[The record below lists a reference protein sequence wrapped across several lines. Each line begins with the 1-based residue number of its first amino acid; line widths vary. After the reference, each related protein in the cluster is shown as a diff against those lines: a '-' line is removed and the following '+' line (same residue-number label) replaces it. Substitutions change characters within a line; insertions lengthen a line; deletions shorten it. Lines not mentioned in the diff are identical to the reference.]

1 LKQGF
6 LKLAPRWL
14 LGVALTLLSGA
25 AMALGLGEIR
35 VKSQPGQPL
44 VAEIPVISNEPGE
57 LEQLQARLASPVT
70 FERVGLARPEGLVS
84 GLNFAVAL
92 NDEGKPVI
100 RVTST
105 EPVQVAAVN
114 FLIEVDW
121 GQGRLV
127 REYSALVNA
136 PGALTAGNQPIIDAP
151 VPPPSNVILRE
162 PEPVAAAPVAPIP
175 APAAEPVPPAPETA
189 VAPAPVA
196 RTESPA
202 PAPAPIPA
210 ATSGEVQVQRGQT
223 LSQIA
228 RDLGQ
233 GYHLDQTML
242 ALLRANPDAF
252 INNNINRLKQGAVLR
267 VPQSAELAQLGEAEA
282 TALVRDQMAEWRQA
296 RRPIPQPAESG
307 VPLAAASQPIIDA
320 PLPPPANTIVR
331 EPEPIAATEPAPAA
345 ATVPAPTAVPAPATA
360 APATAPTPRAPA
372 VAPSSTLASG
382 ELEVQRG
389 QTLSQIARDLG
400 PGYSLDQTMLA
411 LLRANPDAFING
423 NINRLKQGAVL
434 RLPQSEEQARLGESE
449 AAALVRDQMA
459 EWRQA
464 RRPIPQPVE
473 STTATVALAP
483 ASAAT
488 KAPRVAEARLEIA
501 PPAASAATRAGTQS
515 GIDAEGEGDMLA
527 NQQLTLT
534 KEELAARESEV
545 QELRA
550 QVAEL
555 ESIKQQQGKLI
566 AMKDSELAA
575 AQQRLAKSQGD
586 ASQPLWMWA
595 GLGLL
600 VAGLVVGWLISRRK
614 PVAVG
619 PKRSGY
625 DSAALA
631 AAMPVAEN
639 TREEVAETVDAT
651 VETQIEDEIPAT
663 LAEDESEPRSTAA
676 PTSSFSPQA
685 WTTAAIK
692 PTWHTGDGGLNV
704 APLNA
709 APAGRERLELA
720 IAYLDL
726 GDLETARD
734 LLNEVVAGGDDA
746 ARNEATQLLREIG

>member
-1 LKQGF
+1 MECRSWGLRG
-6 LKLAPRWL
+6 LA
-14 LGVALTLLSGA
+14 GVALLLLSSA

-44 VAEIPVISNEPGE
+44 VAEIPIISSEPGE
-57 LEQLQARLASPVT
+57 LEQLQVRLASPVT
-70 FERVGLARPEGLVS
+70 FERVGLARPEGLINNLS
-84 GLNFAVAL
+84 FAVGLSDDGRA
-92 NDEGKPVI
+92 VV
-100 RVTST
+100 RVTSQ
-105 EPVQVAAVN
+105 EPVQVAALN

-127 REYSALVNA
+127 REYSALVDT
-136 PGALTAGNQPIIDAP
+136 PGVLAAASQPIIEAP
-151 VPPPSNVILRE
+151 LPPPSNTIIRE
-162 PEPVAAAPVAPIP
+162 PEAAVASGPVAPP
-175 APAAEPVPPAPETA
+175 AEI
-189 VAPAPVA
+189 
-196 RTESPA
+196 PA
-202 PAPAPIPA
+202 PAPATPAPAVAAAPA
-210 ATSGEVQVQRGQT
+210 APTPAPVVPTAINGQVEVRRGQT

-233 GYHLDQTML
+233 
-242 ALLRANPDAF
+242 
-252 INNNINRLKQGAVLR
+252 
-267 VPQSAELAQLGEAEA
+267 
-282 TALVRDQMAEWRQA
+282 
-296 RRPIPQPAESG
+296 
-307 VPLAAASQPIIDA
+307 
-320 PLPPPANTIVR
+320 
-331 EPEPIAATEPAPAA
+331 
-345 ATVPAPTAVPAPATA
+345 
-360 APATAPTPRAPA
+360 
-372 VAPSSTLASG
+372 
-382 ELEVQRG
+382 
-389 QTLSQIARDLG
+389 
-400 PGYSLDQTMLA
+400 GYSLDQTMLA

-434 RLPQSEEQARLGESE
+434 RVPQSAELAQLGRSE
-449 AAALVRDQMA
+449 AAALVRDQMS

-473 STTATVALAP
+473 SVATAAAQ
-483 ASAAT
+483 ASTRTAAT
-488 KAPRVAEARLEIA
+488 APKVAEARLEIA
-501 PPAASAATRAGTQS
+501 PPAAGAATRAGTQS

-545 QELRA
+545 QDLRA

-614 PVAVG
+614 PAAVAAR
-619 PKRSGY
+619 RSGY

-631 AAMPVAEN
+631 AAMPVAESA
-639 TREEVAETVDAT
+639 REEVAETVDAT
-651 VETQIEDEIPAT
+651 VEAQEEDEIPAT
-663 LAEDESEPRSTAA
+663 LAEDDGEPASTATPA
-676 PTSSFSPQA
+676 SSFSPQA

-734 LLNEVVAGGDDA
+734 LLNEVVAGGDAA

>member
-1 LKQGF
+1 MNYRSWGLRG
-6 LKLAPRWL
+6 LA
-14 LGVALTLLSGA
+14 GVALLAFSSA

-44 VAEIPVISNEPGE
+44 LAEIPIISSEPGE
-57 LEQLQARLASPVT
+57 LEQLQVRLASPVT
-70 FERVGLARPEGLVS
+70 FERVGLARPEGLINNLS
-84 GLNFAVAL
+84 FAVAL
-92 NDEGKPVI
+92 SDDGRAVV
-100 RVTST
+100 RVTSQ
-105 EPVQVAAVN
+105 EPVQVAALN

-127 REYSALVNA
+127 REYSALVDT
-136 PGALTAGNQPIIDAP
+136 PGALAAASEPIIEAPLPPPSNTIIREPEAVVASEP
-151 VPPPSNVILRE
+151 VPPPVEI
-162 PEPVAAAPVAPIP
+162 PTPAAPAAPTPAPVAAARAAPTP
-175 APAAEPVPPAPETA
+175 A
-189 VAPAPVA
+189 
-196 RTESPA
+196 
-202 PAPAPIPA
+202 IPA
-210 ATSGEVQVQRGQT
+210 AANGQIEVQRGHT

-233 GYHLDQTML
+233 G
-242 ALLRANPDAF
+242 N
-252 INNNINRLKQGAVLR
+252 
-267 VPQSAELAQLGEAEA
+267 
-282 TALVRDQMAEWRQA
+282 
-296 RRPIPQPAESG
+296 
-307 VPLAAASQPIIDA
+307 
-320 PLPPPANTIVR
+320 
-331 EPEPIAATEPAPAA
+331 
-345 ATVPAPTAVPAPATA
+345 
-360 APATAPTPRAPA
+360 
-372 VAPSSTLASG
+372 
-382 ELEVQRG
+382 
-389 QTLSQIARDLG
+389 
-400 PGYSLDQTMLA
+400 SLDQTMLA
-411 LLRANPDAFING
+411 LLRANPEAFING

-434 RLPQSEEQARLGESE
+434 RVPQPEEQAQLGESE
-449 AAALVRDQMA
+449 AAALVREQMA

-473 STTATVALAP
+473 SVATAPAP
-483 ASAAT
+483 AST
-488 KAPRVAEARLEIA
+488 RRAPTTAPQVAEARLEIA

-575 AQQRLAKSQGD
+575 AQQRLAKTQGD

-600 VAGLVVGWLISRRK
+600 LAGLVVGWLISRRK
-614 PVAVG
+614 PAAVT
-619 PKRSGY
+619 KRSAY
-625 DSAALA
+625 DSAAMA
-631 AAMPVAEN
+631 AAMPVAESA
-639 TREEVAETVDAT
+639 REEVAESVDGAVDAQE
-651 VETQIEDEIPAT
+651 VDEVPAT
-663 LAEDESEPRSTAA
+663 LAEDDDQPVSA
-676 PTSSFSPQA
+676 PVPVSSFSPQA

-692 PTWHTGDGGLNV
+692 PTWHTGEGGLNV

-726 GDLETARD
+726 GDIETARD
-734 LLNEVVAGGDDA
+734 LLNEVVAGGDAA

>member
-1 LKQGF
+1 MKHGSVKTRSWGLRA
-6 LKLAPRWL
+6 LAGAAL
-14 LGVALTLLSGA
+14 LMLSGA

-44 VAEIPVISNEPGE
+44 VAEIPIISSEPGE
-57 LEQLQARLASPVT
+57 LEQLQVRLASPVT
-70 FERVGLARPEGLVS
+70 FERVGLARPEGLINNLSFTV
-84 GLNFAVAL
+84 GLSDDGRAV
-92 NDEGKPVI
+92 V
-100 RVTST
+100 RVTSQ
-105 EPVQVAAVN
+105 EPVQVAALN
-114 FLIEVDW
+114 FLVEVDW

-136 PGALTAGNQPIIDAP
+136 PGALAAASEPVIEAP
-151 VPPPSNVILRE
+151 LPPPSNTIIRE
-162 PEPVAAAPVAPIP
+162 PEPAIASEAAPVPAETP
-175 APAAEPVPPAPETA
+175 APAATVAP
-189 VAPAPVA
+189 APAPVA
-196 RTESPA
+196 AARPAAPPA
-202 PAPAPIPA
+202 PAIPSA
-210 ATSGEVQVQRGQT
+210 ANGQVEVQRGQT

-233 GYHLDQTML
+233 GYSLDQTML
-242 ALLRANPDAF
+242 ALLRANPEAF
-252 INNNINRLKQGAVLR
+252 IKGNINRLKQGAVLR
-267 VPQSAELAQLGEAEA
+267 VPQSEEQAQLG
-282 TALVRDQMAEWRQA
+282 QA
-296 RRPIPQPAESG
+296 
-307 VPLAAASQPIIDA
+307 
-320 PLPPPANTIVR
+320 
-331 EPEPIAATEPAPAA
+331 
-345 ATVPAPTAVPAPATA
+345 
-360 APATAPTPRAPA
+360 
-372 VAPSSTLASG
+372 
-382 ELEVQRG
+382 
-389 QTLSQIARDLG
+389 
-400 PGYSLDQTMLA
+400 
-411 LLRANPDAFING
+411 
-423 NINRLKQGAVL
+423 
-434 RLPQSEEQARLGESE
+434 E
-449 AAALVRDQMA
+449 AAALVRQQMA

-473 STTATVALAP
+473 SVATAAPQASKSVASTSAASTSAAP
-483 ASAAT
+483 AGAPAAT
-488 KAPRVAEARLEIA
+488 PKVAEARLEIA

-614 PVAVG
+614 PAAVAKNA
-619 PKRSGY
+619 PAKRSGY

-631 AAMPVAEN
+631 AAMPVADSA
-639 TREEVAETVDAT
+639 REQAPAAVDAA
-651 VETQIEDEIPAT
+651 VEAQEGDGIPAT
-663 LAEDESEPRSTAA
+663 PAEDDGEPVSA
-676 PTSSFSPQA
+676 PAPSFSPQA

-734 LLNEVVAGGDDA
+734 LLNEVAAGGDAA

>member
-1 LKQGF
+1 MKHGLVKTRSWALRVLIGTAM
-6 LKLAPRWL
+6 LA
-14 LGVALTLLSGA
+14 LSGA

-44 VAEIPVISNEPGE
+44 VAEIPIISSEPGE
-57 LEQLQARLASPVT
+57 LEQLQVRLASPVT
-70 FERVGLARPEGLVS
+70 FERVGLARPEGLINNLSFTV
-84 GLNFAVAL
+84 GLSDDGRAV
-92 NDEGKPVI
+92 V
-100 RVTST
+100 RVTSQ
-105 EPVQVAAVN
+105 EPVQVAALN
-114 FLIEVDW
+114 FLVEVDW

-127 REYSALVNA
+127 REYSALVST
-136 PGALTAGNQPIIDAP
+136 PGALAAASEPVIEAP
-151 VPPPSNVILRE
+151 LPPPSNTIIRE
-162 PEPVAAAPVAPIP
+162 PEPAVASEAAPAPVETPAPAAPVAP
-175 APAAEPVPPAPETA
+175 
-189 VAPAPVA
+189 APAPVA
-196 RTESPA
+196 ATRAAAPPTPAISPA
-202 PAPAPIPA
+202 IPPA
-210 ATSGEVQVQRGQT
+210 ANGQVEVQRGQT

-233 GYHLDQTML
+233 
-242 ALLRANPDAF
+242 
-252 INNNINRLKQGAVLR
+252 
-267 VPQSAELAQLGEAEA
+267 
-282 TALVRDQMAEWRQA
+282 
-296 RRPIPQPAESG
+296 
-307 VPLAAASQPIIDA
+307 
-320 PLPPPANTIVR
+320 
-331 EPEPIAATEPAPAA
+331 
-345 ATVPAPTAVPAPATA
+345 
-360 APATAPTPRAPA
+360 
-372 VAPSSTLASG
+372 
-382 ELEVQRG
+382 
-389 QTLSQIARDLG
+389 
-400 PGYSLDQTMLA
+400 GYSLDQTMLA
-411 LLRANPDAFING
+411 LLRANPDAFIKG

-434 RLPQSEEQARLGESE
+434 RVPQSEEQAQLGQAE
-449 AAALVRDQMA
+449 ASALVRQQMA

-473 STTATVALAP
+473 SVASAPTQASAGAP
-483 ASAAT
+483 AAT
-488 KAPRVAEARLEIA
+488 PKVAEARLEIA

-545 QELRA
+545 QDLRA

-586 ASQPLWMWA
+586 ASQPLWLWA

-614 PVAVG
+614 PAAVA
-619 PKRSGY
+619 KAATQRSGY

-631 AAMPVAEN
+631 AAMPVSESA
-639 TREEVAETVDAT
+639 RDEVVEPVDST
-651 VETQIEDEIPAT
+651 VETREEDEIPAT
-663 LAEDESEPRSTAA
+663 LAEDEGEPVSA
-676 PTSSFSPQA
+676 PTPAPSFSPQA

-734 LLNEVVAGGDDA
+734 LLNEVAAGGDAA

>member
-1 LKQGF
+1 MKHGF
-6 LKLAPRWL
+6 LKFAPRLL
-14 LGVALTLLSGA
+14 LGIALVLISGA
-25 AMALGLGEIR
+25 ALALGLGEIR

-44 VAEIPVISNEPGE
+44 VAEIPVISTEPGE
-57 LEQLQARLASPVT
+57 LEQLQARLASPIT

-84 GLNFAVAL
+84 GLNFAVAVS
-92 NDEGKPVI
+92 DEGKPVI
-100 RVTST
+100 RVTSS

-127 REYSALVNA
+127 REYSALVD
-136 PGALTAGNQPIIDAP
+136 T
-151 VPPPSNVILRE
+151 
-162 PEPVAAAPVAPIP
+162 
-175 APAAEPVPPAPETA
+175 
-189 VAPAPVA
+189 
-196 RTESPA
+196 
-202 PAPAPIPA
+202 
-210 ATSGEVQVQRGQT
+210 
-223 LSQIA
+223 
-228 RDLGQ
+228 
-233 GYHLDQTML
+233 
-242 ALLRANPDAF
+242 PDA
-252 INNNINRLKQGAVLR
+252 
-267 VPQSAELAQLGEAEA
+267 
-282 TALVRDQMAEWRQA
+282 
-296 RRPIPQPAESG
+296 
-307 VPLAAASQPIIDA
+307 LAAASQPIIDA
-320 PLPPPANTIVR
+320 PLPPPADTIIR
-331 EPEPIAATEPAPAA
+331 EPEPIAATESAPVAAAEPVVPEPAPDAAAPAPRAPAA
-345 ATVPAPTAVPAPATA
+345 APSPTLTG
-360 APATAPTPRAPA
+360 
-372 VAPSSTLASG
+372 G

-389 QTLSQIARDLG
+389 QTLSQIARGLAQ
-400 PGYSLDQTMLA
+400 GYSLDQTMLA

-434 RLPQSEEQARLGESE
+434 RVPQSAELAQLGEAE

-459 EWRQA
+459 EWRQV

-473 STTATVALAP
+473 TTTSPLAP
-483 ASAAT
+483 APRTAPA
-488 KAPRVAEARLEIA
+488 APRTAEARLEIA
-501 PPAASAATRAGTQS
+501 PPDAGAATRAGTQS

-555 ESIKQQQGKLI
+555 ESLKQQQAKLI

-586 ASQPLWMWA
+586 ASQPLWLWA

-600 VAGLVVGWLISRRK
+600 VAGLVVAWLIGRRK
-614 PVAVG
+614 KPVIVAAR
-619 PKRSGY
+619 PGY

-631 AAMPVAEN
+631 AAMPAAEPV
-639 TREEVAETVDAT
+639 TQAVPQSKADRLDASHY
-651 VETQIEDEIPAT
+651 EDEVPAALPET
-663 LAEDESEPRSTAA
+663 GDEPVRAPAPPAA
-676 PTSSFSPQA
+676 APQA

-692 PTWHTGDGGLNV
+692 PTWHTGDGLNV

-734 LLNEVVAGGDDA
+734 LLNEVVAGGDAA